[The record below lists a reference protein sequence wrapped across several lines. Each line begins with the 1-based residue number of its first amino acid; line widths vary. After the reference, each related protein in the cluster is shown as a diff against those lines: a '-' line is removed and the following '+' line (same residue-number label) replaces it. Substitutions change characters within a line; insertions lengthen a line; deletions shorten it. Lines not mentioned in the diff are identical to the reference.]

1 MHWSEVQPVL
11 EELINDVIILTTGC
25 IFTVQS
31 IATQASNNNSQ
42 FLCVFQWGGRAG
54 LLHFT
59 AAALQGPV
67 SQSPHFPWEKR

>member
-25 IFTVQS
+25 ILTVQS
-31 IATQASNNNSQ
+31 IATQVSDNSQ
-42 FLCVFQWGGRAG
+42 FLCVFQQGGRAG

-59 AAALQGPV
+59 AAALQGPMPL
-67 SQSPHFPWEKR
+67 SPHFPWEKR